1 MVCEL
6 QIIFGLHPIA
16 GKLRVAR
23 HAFVLFVQLG
33 RVAALALVAGIA
45 AAAATAATRHARG
58 LSAAATTTAAI
69 VLAII
74 DQIRSSSSQTRHSGQ
89 RRGTLQPPV
98 GSVHGAGSKRGEPLA
113 VFRERS
119 LP

>member
-1 MVCEL
+1 
-6 QIIFGLHPIA
+6 
-16 GKLRVAR
+16 
-23 HAFVLFVQLG
+23 VQLG

-45 AAAATAATRHARG
+45 AAAAASAATRHARG